1 MLSMVT
7 DMAQQCRIIESILSN
22 CDWFFSEEEMQ
33 PLSNKKA
40 YESLMDLTPT
50 SEFTQTGAQSLLLSN
65 LQVGST
71 EHLISGEGKIGRKPL
86 SNGLSQ
92 SKISLSM
99 GVTNNP

>member
-33 PLSNKKA
+33 PLSNSNKKA

-65 LQVGST
+65 LQV
-71 EHLISGEGKIGRKPL
+71 EKQQMISWENDERD
-86 SNGLSQ
+86 
-92 SKISLSM
+92 
-99 GVTNNP
+99 

>member
-65 LQVGST
+65 LQVGSI
-71 EHLISGEGKIGRKPL
+71 EHLKENLFDNL
-86 SNGLSQ
+86 SNG
-92 SKISLSM
+92 
-99 GVTNNP
+99 TF